1 MLDCWSPGLLI
12 VLGTGSEAHA
22 ERRRRR
28 RRRGGGEV
36 ERAIIRVGGCL
47 GCLSWVGYPGPTM
60 GGGGGQG
67 WPAGSLG
74 HGAGPLTSR
83 FFMSAG
89 DARPSP
95 LM

>member
-28 RRRGGGEV
+28 WRRGGGEV

-47 GCLSWVGYPGPTM
+47 GCLSWVGHPAPAM
-60 GGGGGQG
+60 GGGRGQG

-74 HGAGPLTSR
+74 HLVGPLTSR
-83 FFMSAG
+83 FFILAG